1 MRLSRAISFGRCRVR
16 RRSTAVGERGFASGL
31 SPGRGA
37 TLRQPL
43 RCAGNGAPVR
53 LPLPGA
59 ALRRLQALSLK
70 SYRALRALPLSRERI
85 AAGLNRRLFRPPLSP
100 AVAA

>member
-43 RCAGNGAPVR
+43 RCAGNV
-53 LPLPGA
+53 PLH
-59 ALRRLQALSLK
+59 SVTSDK
-70 SYRALRALPLSRERI
+70 NDKMTTVSYTRIRIYVYVRALLYVYI
-85 AAGLNRRLFRPPLSP
+85 FI
-100 AVAA
+100 